1 MGVLLTLGVA
11 LTPALALL
19 HSHHTPQAHADHAAG
34 TGYTPHDSNG
44 HTPHGGDHQPRGD
57 DHAPADEGQGDCGLC
72 YLVHQ
77 ARADLCTPVPTPSAP
92 ARTGRCRQVLPN
104 GPPLLRTAL
113 LDAPP
118 RGPPAL

>member
-1 MGVLLTLGVA
+1 MLRRLVGVLLALGVA

-19 HSHHTPQAHADHAAG
+19 HSHHTPHAHADHAAVV
-34 TGYTPHDSNG
+34 G

-92 ARTGRCRQVLPN
+92 ALTGRCHQVLPN